1 MKDDAFDHV
10 IGCVRDRNHVRT
22 RLLLGAF
29 EELIAEGAS
38 TRLYRA
44 ARQCAF
50 AALDD
55 KLQAQLPAL
64 PSYMFRDARG
74 SLLQRVVVMRCDDM
88 VTSLDQRNEQRGAV
102 GTTGNGRE
110 HAVAWSDE
118 AGCA

>member
-1 MKDDAFDHV
+1 MKDDAFDQV
-10 IGCVRDRNHVRT
+10 IGCVRDRDHVRT

-29 EELIAEGAS
+29 EELITEGAS

-74 SLLQRVVVMRCDDM
+74 SLLQRVVVMRCDDV

-110 HAVAWSDE
+110 HALLRRRVA
-118 AGCA
+118 